1 MVKSLRKLIEQVAKE
16 KNLPEWIVERSLKN
30 AIAIAIKKDRRI
42 REDLEVHLE
51 EDHIRVCVLRKKN
64 GEVEKSPLE
73 ISTEDLNR
81 IAVHAAKEEFLKELE
96 KAEEERGYL
105 EYVEKEG
112 NIVFGIV
119 RKITEEGDVIVDL
132 GKVVGVLPRREQIK
146 KEEYKPGMRLKA
158 LLLQVKVKRGKYEII
173 LSRTHPKFLK
183 KLIEQEVPEVSR
195 GEIVIKAV
203 VREPGERAKVLVHS
217 EDPKIDPVGV
227 IVGVKGSRIAPI
239 SEELSGEKIDVIRWT
254 PDEEELIKRSL
265 SPAPVSKIRIDT
277 KNKSPALGGSRN
289 IRSIISP
296 ACFLRADNPFS
307 SPKVAFPTEFILALY
322 SASLMADGLLSYA
335 VRKLDLCA
343 KNRLKNPIPQCSS
356 KTLSNPSLGTAN
368 SINLSQ
374 SL

>member
-1 MVKSLRKLIEQVAKE
+1 MVKSLKKLIEQVAKE

-30 AIAIAIKKDRRI
+30 AIAIAIKKDRKI
-42 REDLEVHLE
+42 KEDLEVHLE
-51 EDHIRVCVLRKKN
+51 EDHIKVCVLRKKN
-64 GEVEKSPLE
+64 GEIEKSPLE

-81 IAVHAAKEEFLKELE
+81 IAVYAAKEEFLKELE

-112 NIVFGIV
+112 SIVFGIV

-132 GKVVGVLPRREQIK
+132 GKVVGILPKREQIK

-158 LLLQVKVKRGKYEII
+158 LLLQVKIKRGKYEII

-265 SPAPVSKIRIDT
+265 SPAPVSKIKIDR
-277 KNKSPALGGSRN
+277 KNKRAEVAVPKDKLSLAIGRHGVNVKLANKLTGWYIDVMSEEDFEALQ
-289 IRSIISP
+289 
-296 ACFLRADNPFS
+296 
-307 SPKVAFPTEFILALY
+307 
-322 SASLMADGLLSYA
+322 
-335 VRKLDLCA
+335 
-343 KNRLKNPIPQCSS
+343 RLK
-356 KTLSNPSLGTAN
+356 
-368 SINLSQ
+368 
-374 SL
+374 

>member
-73 ISTEDLNR
+73 ISKEDLNR

-158 LLLQVKVKRGKYEII
+158 LLLQVKVNRG
-173 LSRTHPKFLK
+173 
-183 KLIEQEVPEVSR
+183 
-195 GEIVIKAV
+195 
-203 VREPGERAKVLVHS
+203 
-217 EDPKIDPVGV
+217 
-227 IVGVKGSRIAPI
+227 
-239 SEELSGEKIDVIRWT
+239 
-254 PDEEELIKRSL
+254 
-265 SPAPVSKIRIDT
+265 
-277 KNKSPALGGSRN
+277 
-289 IRSIISP
+289 
-296 ACFLRADNPFS
+296 
-307 SPKVAFPTEFILALY
+307 
-322 SASLMADGLLSYA
+322 
-335 VRKLDLCA
+335 
-343 KNRLKNPIPQCSS
+343 
-356 KTLSNPSLGTAN
+356 
-368 SINLSQ
+368 
-374 SL
+374 

>member
-1 MVKSLRKLIEQVAKE
+1 MVKSLKKLIEQVAKE

-30 AIAIAIKKDRRI
+30 AIAIAIKKDRKI
-42 REDLEVHLE
+42 KEDLEVHLE
-51 EDHIRVCVLRKKN
+51 EDHIKVCVLRKKN
-64 GEVEKSPLE
+64 GEIEKSPLE

-81 IAVHAAKEEFLKELE
+81 IAVYAAKEEFLKELE

-112 NIVFGIV
+112 SIVFGIV

-132 GKVVGVLPRREQIK
+132 GKVVGILPKREQIK

-158 LLLQVKVKRGKYEII
+158 LLLQVKIKRGKYEII

-227 IVGVKGSRIAPI
+227 VVGVKGSRIGPI

-265 SPAPVSKIRIDT
+265 SPAPVSKIRIDR
-277 KNKSPALGGSRN
+277 KNK
-289 IRSIISP
+289 
-296 ACFLRADNPFS
+296 RAE
-307 SPKVAFPTEFILALY
+307 VA
-322 SASLMADGLLSYA
+322 
-335 VRKLDLCA
+335 VA
-343 KNRLKNPIPQCSS
+343 KNKLSLAIGKHGVNVKLANKLTGWYIDVMSEEDFEVLQRLK
-356 KTLSNPSLGTAN
+356 
-368 SINLSQ
+368 
-374 SL
+374 

>member
-1 MVKSLRKLIEQVAKE
+1 MVKSLKKLIEQVAKE

-30 AIAIAIKKDRRI
+30 AIAIAIKKDRKI
-42 REDLEVHLE
+42 KEDFEVHLE
-51 EDHIRVCVLRKKN
+51 EDHIKVCVLRKKN
-64 GEVEKSPLE
+64 GEIEKSPLE

-81 IAVHAAKEEFLKELE
+81 IAVYAAKEEFLKELE

-112 NIVFGIV
+112 SIVFGIV

-132 GKVVGVLPRREQIK
+132 GKVVGILPKREQIK

-158 LLLQVKVKRGKYEII
+158 LLLQVKIKRGKYEII

-265 SPAPVSKIRIDT
+265 SPAPVSKIKIDR
-277 KNKSPALGGSRN
+277 KNKRAEVAVPKDKLSLAIGRHGVNVKLANKLTGWYIDVMSEEDFEALQ
-289 IRSIISP
+289 
-296 ACFLRADNPFS
+296 
-307 SPKVAFPTEFILALY
+307 
-322 SASLMADGLLSYA
+322 
-335 VRKLDLCA
+335 
-343 KNRLKNPIPQCSS
+343 RLK
-356 KTLSNPSLGTAN
+356 
-368 SINLSQ
+368 
-374 SL
+374 

>member
-51 EDHIRVCVLRKKN
+51 EDHIKVCVLRKKN
-64 GEVEKSPLE
+64 GEIEKSPLE

-81 IAVHAAKEEFLKELE
+81 IAVYAAKEEFLKELE

-277 KNKSPALGGSRN
+277 KNKRAEVAVAKDKLSLAIGKHGVNVKLANKLTGWYIDVMSEEDFEALQ
-289 IRSIISP
+289 
-296 ACFLRADNPFS
+296 
-307 SPKVAFPTEFILALY
+307 
-322 SASLMADGLLSYA
+322 
-335 VRKLDLCA
+335 
-343 KNRLKNPIPQCSS
+343 RLK
-356 KTLSNPSLGTAN
+356 
-368 SINLSQ
+368 
-374 SL
+374 

>member
-1 MVKSLRKLIEQVAKE
+1 MVKSLKKLIEQVAKE

-30 AIAIAIKKDRRI
+30 AIAIAIKKDRKI
-42 REDLEVHLE
+42 KEDLEVHLE
-51 EDHIRVCVLRKKN
+51 EDHIKVCVLRKKN
-64 GEVEKSPLE
+64 GEIEKSPLE

-81 IAVHAAKEEFLKELE
+81 IAVYAAKEEFLKELE

-112 NIVFGIV
+112 SIVFGIV

-132 GKVVGVLPRREQIK
+132 GKVVGILPKREQIK

-158 LLLQVKVKRGKYEII
+158 LLLQVKIKRGKYEII
-173 LSRTHPKFLK
+173 LSRIHPKFLK

-265 SPAPVSKIRIDT
+265 SPAPVSKIKIDR
-277 KNKSPALGGSRN
+277 KNKRAEVAVPKDKLSLAIGRHGVNVKLANKLTGWYIDVMSEEDFEALQ
-289 IRSIISP
+289 
-296 ACFLRADNPFS
+296 
-307 SPKVAFPTEFILALY
+307 
-322 SASLMADGLLSYA
+322 
-335 VRKLDLCA
+335 
-343 KNRLKNPIPQCSS
+343 RLK
-356 KTLSNPSLGTAN
+356 
-368 SINLSQ
+368 
-374 SL
+374 

>member
-1 MVKSLRKLIEQVAKE
+1 MVKSLKKLIEQVAKE

-30 AIAIAIKKDRRI
+30 AIAIAIKKDRKI
-42 REDLEVHLE
+42 KEDLEVHLE
-51 EDHIRVCVLRKKN
+51 EDHIKVCVLRKKN
-64 GEVEKSPLE
+64 GEIEKSPLE

-81 IAVHAAKEEFLKELE
+81 IAVYAAKEEFLKELE

-112 NIVFGIV
+112 SIVFGIV

-132 GKVVGVLPRREQIK
+132 GKVVGILPKREQIK
-146 KEEYKPGMRLKA
+146 KEEYKPGMRLKT
-158 LLLQVKVKRGKYEII
+158 LLLQVKIKRGKYEII

-265 SPAPVSKIRIDT
+265 SPAPVSKIKIDR
-277 KNKSPALGGSRN
+277 KNKRAEVAVPKDKLSLAIGRHGVNVKLANKLTGWYIDVMSEEDFEALQ
-289 IRSIISP
+289 
-296 ACFLRADNPFS
+296 
-307 SPKVAFPTEFILALY
+307 
-322 SASLMADGLLSYA
+322 
-335 VRKLDLCA
+335 
-343 KNRLKNPIPQCSS
+343 RLK
-356 KTLSNPSLGTAN
+356 
-368 SINLSQ
+368 
-374 SL
+374 

>member
-1 MVKSLRKLIEQVAKE
+1 MVKSLKKLIEQVAKE

-30 AIAIAIKKDRRI
+30 AIAIAIKKDRKI
-42 REDLEVHLE
+42 KEDLEVHLE
-51 EDHIRVCVLRKKN
+51 EDHIKVCVLRKKN
-64 GEVEKSPLE
+64 GEIEKSPLE

-81 IAVHAAKEEFLKELE
+81 IAVYAAKEEFLKELE

-112 NIVFGIV
+112 SIVFGIV

-132 GKVVGVLPRREQIK
+132 GKVVGILPKREQIK

-158 LLLQVKVKRGKYEII
+158 LLLQVKIKRGKYEII

-183 KLIEQEVPEVSR
+183 KLIEQEVPELSR

-265 SPAPVSKIRIDT
+265 SPAPVSKIKIDR
-277 KNKSPALGGSRN
+277 KNKRAEVAVPKDKLSLAIGRHGVNVKLANKLTGWYIDVMSEEDFEALQ
-289 IRSIISP
+289 
-296 ACFLRADNPFS
+296 
-307 SPKVAFPTEFILALY
+307 
-322 SASLMADGLLSYA
+322 
-335 VRKLDLCA
+335 
-343 KNRLKNPIPQCSS
+343 RLK
-356 KTLSNPSLGTAN
+356 
-368 SINLSQ
+368 
-374 SL
+374 

>member
-64 GEVEKSPLE
+64 GEIEKSPLE

-81 IAVHAAKEEFLKELE
+81 IAVYAAKEEFLKELE

-112 NIVFGIV
+112 SIVFGIV

-132 GKVVGVLPRREQIK
+132 GKVVGILPKREQIK

-158 LLLQVKVKRGKYEII
+158 LLLQVKIKRGKYEII

-277 KNKSPALGGSRN
+277 KNKRAEVAVAKDKLSLAIGKHGVNVKLANKLTGWYIDVMSEEDFEALQ
-289 IRSIISP
+289 
-296 ACFLRADNPFS
+296 
-307 SPKVAFPTEFILALY
+307 
-322 SASLMADGLLSYA
+322 
-335 VRKLDLCA
+335 
-343 KNRLKNPIPQCSS
+343 RLK
-356 KTLSNPSLGTAN
+356 
-368 SINLSQ
+368 
-374 SL
+374 